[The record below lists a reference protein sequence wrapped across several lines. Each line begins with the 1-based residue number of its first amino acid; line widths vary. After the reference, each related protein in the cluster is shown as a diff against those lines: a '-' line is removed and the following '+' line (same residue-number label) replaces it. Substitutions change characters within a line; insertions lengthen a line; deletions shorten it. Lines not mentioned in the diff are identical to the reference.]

1 MIIKRSNS
9 GRYSLLDIIQ
19 DHLYEKTSKKDVQ
32 KAFYISRRGLTVI
45 RAYLFIYSL
54 ISLFFMV
61 YQLTDYHRLLA
72 IPYWSFAL
80 QTLYFGIVLIQSIK
94 GRKSPPN
101 GGFYYNIVGILYEL
115 VFSFQFFNFL
125 YFWLI
130 VLPNEVRWSTSPFYN
145 LAWLSVTVLSFIA
158 IWIEQLFNMM
168 KLHTKHLLLVVS
180 SVIGNMFLSKFV
192 NLLTGGNV
200 YFGEQFIFGEKFWVS
215 LLLIAAP
222 ALHFLIGNKH
232 YQHKRHKKHDRRKKL
247 NEAIVSF
254 KALKERAH

>member
-9 GRYSLLDIIQ
+9 GRLSLLNLLQ
-19 DHLYEKTSKKDVQ
+19 DHLYEKTSKSDMQ
-32 KAFYISRRGLTVI
+32 KAFYIKRRGLTAI

-54 ISLFFMV
+54 ISLFLMV
-61 YQLTDYHRLLA
+61 YQLTDYHRLFA

-94 GRKSPPN
+94 GRKSTSYE
-101 GGFYYNIVGILYEL
+101 GYYNIVGILYEL

-130 VLPNEVRWSTSPFYN
+130 VLPKEQQWNTSSFYN

-168 KLHTKHLLLVVS
+168 KLHPKHILLVVS
-180 SVIGNMFLSKFV
+180 SVVGNMFLSKFV
-192 NLLTGGNV
+192 NFVTGRNV
-200 YFGEQFIFGEKFWVS
+200 YFGEQFVFGEKFWVS

-222 ALHFLIGNKH
+222 ALHFVIGNKH
-232 YQHKRHKKHDRRKKL
+232 YQHKKHKKNDRRKKL

-254 KALKERAH
+254 KAVKDRSH